1 MQSVPIRPAFWNI
14 PFWAE
19 VAVYVAGLIAAVI
32 CVIGICQCVKLWRA
46 GRDQALPQN
55 RKERWLGLWRDAF
68 MHRRLLKTPGGVIHF
83 LIFWGF
89 VFLFLGTATAV
100 LDWDIGH
107 YIFDARLLKG
117 NIYLVYK
124 FILDVAGFFSLIAL
138 AVAAWRRFVTKGKK
152 LERSWRF
159 AWILTSLAL
168 IIFTGFIVEGL
179 RLAAQQPEWAPYK
192 CLRPSSCR
200 GPISPGGWCTVR
212 AR

>member
-68 MHRRLLKTPGGVIHF
+68 LHRRLLKTPGGVIHF

-124 FILDVAGFFSLIAL
+124 FII
-138 AVAAWRRFVTKGKK
+138 
-152 LERSWRF
+152 
-159 AWILTSLAL
+159 
-168 IIFTGFIVEGL
+168 
-179 RLAAQQPEWAPYK
+179 
-192 CLRPSSCR
+192 
-200 GPISPGGWCTVR
+200 
-212 AR
+212 